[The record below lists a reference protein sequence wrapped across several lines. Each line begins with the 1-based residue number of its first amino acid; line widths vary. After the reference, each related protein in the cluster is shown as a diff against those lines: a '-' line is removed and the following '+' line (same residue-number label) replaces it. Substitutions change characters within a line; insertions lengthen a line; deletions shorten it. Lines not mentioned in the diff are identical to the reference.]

1 MNPLLSLRV
10 HRGAAALLAVLA
22 LSAALLI
29 AALPRVAEASYDS
42 ALHGILRDTSANT
55 TDLTVS
61 RRPQLPAQH
70 IAAESGFQEQ
80 DREWRA
86 VLPPSLAGLMDTRPG
101 NTSHFSAKTVGTPVA
116 GRAGPGQRPLQFV
129 DVAWLS
135 GSEQRI
141 RYVEGVPPG
150 PPSTQANV
158 PGHPDLHNL
167 DLFEIALVKRASE
180 MMRIPV
186 GTTLILGNSRPMLAK
201 VTALF
206 EPVNGAD
213 RYWHHDLNVLKVSV
227 RTTPGSDVEE
237 HQITA
242 LTGESSLARLSG
254 ESRDLRYN
262 WILAVDNQALN
273 ARDAVGTVTAVADLR
288 RTVSLAGA
296 DKITTWSQA
305 SGFSPWELGT
315 ALDRVLLGY
324 LRQLATAQ
332 ALMYLIT
339 GGLGVVAAGVL
350 ALAAQLLTER
360 MRPALALAR
369 ARGASLPQ
377 VVSTGAGAVA
387 LACAPAALAGYGL
400 SYLVPGPVTPIVHLG
415 PLLIA
420 AVTVVFTAA
429 RVAVAHRRP
438 LNDRRDDVVARRP
451 SPRRVMLELLVVVL
465 ALAGAYLLRTRGLT
479 TGVSTGTAA
488 EADPFLMLVPVA
500 LTVAVALIIL
510 RCYPYPLRFIV
521 WLTARARPAVPFV
534 GMTLAARAR
543 AVTALP
549 VLILLPALA
558 VSVYGAVVGD
568 TLDSTQRLA
577 AWQATGAAARVES
590 GAELPAGVIDRVRR
604 VPGVQAVL
612 PADKGTAQIGLGGKT
627 ATVVAIDLDA
637 YRRLVGD
644 TPLTVPQAPTGGN
657 ASAIAALVSPDL
669 ANLTDFEIGWH
680 VRMKLTKRGVIPDGL
695 AGISYTSHSLIVVP
709 YDASKRAGARD
720 YTSVLLLGGDG
731 IDAGRLREATGG
743 IPSIHVATFAE
754 SLDEITA
761 TPLTST
767 ITVAFR
773 VVTIA
778 LAGYALLTVIMSL
791 VVGAADRARA
801 LSFLRTLGLSERQ
814 AAVLTVLEITPLIV
828 LTACAGLALG
838 LALPAALGPG
848 LDLGVYAGDLAVRS
862 YELEPGTPVL
872 LAAGLTAVAVGGAF
886 VHAAIGRRRSLGS
899 ILRVGD

>member
-1 MNPLLSLRV
+1 MNPLLPLRV
-10 HRGAAALLAVLA
+10 HRGAAALLALLA

-42 ALHGILRDTSANT
+42 ALHGILRDTSANV

-61 RRPQLPAQH
+61 RRTQMPQQM
-70 IAAESGFQEQ
+70 IKDEGGFRAM
-80 DREWRA
+80 DREWRR
-86 VLPPSLAGLMDTRPG
+86 VLPSSLATLMDTRPG
-101 NTSHFSAKTVGTPVA
+101 NTSHYSAKTVGTPVA
-116 GRAGPGQRPLQFV
+116 GRAGPGHIPLQFV

-150 PPSTQANV
+150 PPSIQANV
-158 PGHPDLHNL
+158 PGHPDLHDL
-167 DLFEIALVKRASE
+167 DLFEVALVKSASE
-180 MMRIPV
+180 KMGIPV
-186 GTTLILGNSRPMLAK
+186 GTTLVLGNSRPMLAK

-213 RYWHHDLNVLKVSV
+213 RYWHHDLNALKVSV
-227 RTTPGSDVEE
+227 RRIPGADAEE

-242 LTGESSLARLSG
+242 LTGPSSLSRLDG

-262 WILAVDNQALN
+262 WILAVDNQALDARN
-273 ARDAVGTVTAVADLR
+273 AGDTVTGVADFR
-288 RTVSLAGA
+288 RTVGLAGA

-305 SGFSPWELGT
+305 SGFSPWD
-315 ALDRVLLGY
+315 LDTGLDQVLLEY

-369 ARGASLPQ
+369 ARGASLAQ
-377 VVSTGAGAVA
+377 VVRTAAGAVA
-387 LACAPAALAGYGL
+387 LACVPAALAGYGL

-415 PLLIA
+415 PLAIA
-420 AVTVVFTAA
+420 AVTVVFAA
-429 RVAVAHRRP
+429 VRVAVAHVKP
-438 LNDRRDDVVARRP
+438 LNERRTDVVARRP
-451 SPRRVMLELLVVVL
+451 SPRRVMLEMLVVVL

-479 TGVSTGTAA
+479 TDVGSGAA
-488 EADPFLMLVPVA
+488 PAGDPFLMLVPVA

-510 RCYPYPLRFIV
+510 RCYPYPLRLVV
-521 WLTARARPAVPFV
+521 WLAARARPAVPFV

-558 VSVYGAVVGD
+558 VSVYGAVVGG
-568 TLDSTQRLA
+568 TLDATQRLA

-590 GAELPAGVIDRVRR
+590 AAELPPDVIEKVGK
-604 VPGVQAVL
+604 VPGVRTVL
-612 PADKGTAQIGLGGKT
+612 RADKGTAQIGISGKT
-627 ATVVAIDLDA
+627 ATVVAVDLDA
-637 YRRLVGD
+637 YRRLVAA
-644 TPLTVPQAPTGGN
+644 TPLDVPAAPADAAPPG
-657 ASAIAALVSPDL
+657 IPALVSPDL
-669 ANLTDFEIGWH
+669 AGMTGLEIGWH
-680 VRMKLTKRGVIPDGL
+680 IRMKIVQRGVITEGL
-695 AGISYTSHSLIVVP
+695 PGISFTTHSLIVVP

-720 YTSVLLLGGDG
+720 YTSMLLIGGEG
-731 IDAGRLREATGG
+731 IDGDRLRAATGG
-743 IPSIHVATFAE
+743 IPSIHVATFGE
-754 SLDEITA
+754 SLDKITS

-778 LAGYALLTVIMSL
+778 LAVYALLTVIIAL
-791 VVGAADRARA
+791 VVGAADRVRA

-848 LDLGVYAGDLAVRS
+848 LDLGVYAGDIAVRT
-862 YELEPGTPVL
+862 YELSPGTPVL
-872 LAAGLTAVAVGGAF
+872 LATGLTAVAVGGAF
-886 VHAAIGRRRSLGS
+886 LHAAIGRRRSLGS